1 LNFNR
6 RSLAAKLWIYFTAF
20 AVAILILIWLLQT
33 VFLNSFYRGMKTD
46 SVLSAAEEIVKAY
59 EDGDFAYT
67 VNRLTYTNSLLVYV
81 TNASGSLVYT
91 SDEHGPGNN
100 VFRQPGSKGDSGRR
114 SLPLD
119 YGDFLNRLSESRT
132 GTVSYIV
139 EEEKTSNKSLIH
151 GQMLDDYVLYISTP
165 IEPLDATISILR
177 TQLLYITLIIIA
189 AAFVIAFVIAKKLAK
204 PIVRITK
211 SAEEL
216 AGGNYQAHF
225 ESGDFTEMEELSQ
238 TLNYAAKELS
248 KAENLRREL
257 IANISHDLRT
267 PLTMIKGYTEMIEEV
282 SGDDKEKRGKH
293 LAVIKKEVAR
303 LEDLIGETLDLSVLQ
318 SGSIAINQQDVN
330 ISEAVKDV
338 LTRFEVLAEQD
349 GYRFE
354 SEIACDQYVLGD
366 KTRIEQVLYNL
377 IGNAINYA
385 GADKTVAVRLIDLG
399 GSVRMEVRD
408 QGSGI
413 APEELPYIWDRYY
426 KSKEHSRNK
435 VGNGLGLSIVKS
447 VLELHKAKYGVS
459 SEAGKGSVF
468 WFELNK

>member
-1 LNFNR
+1 LKFNR
-6 RSLAAKLWIYFTAF
+6 RSLGAKLWIYFTAF
-20 AVAILILIWLLQT
+20 AVAILVLIWLLQT
-33 VFLNSFYRGMKTD
+33 VFLNSFYQGMKTD
-46 SVLSAAEEIVKAY
+46 SVLSAAEQIVKAY
-59 EDGDFAYT
+59 EDGDFTYT
-67 VNRLTYTNSLLVYV
+67 VNRLVYTNSLLVYM
-81 TNASGSLVYT
+81 TNASDNLVYAF
-91 SDEHGPGNN
+91 DEHGPGND
-100 VFRQPGSKGDSGRR
+100 VFRKPGQKGDSERR
-114 SLPLD
+114 PLPLD
-119 YGDFLNRLSESRT
+119 YGDFLNRLSESAT
-132 GTVSYIV
+132 GTVSYVV
-139 EEEKTSNKSLIH
+139 EEERTSNKSLIY
-151 GQMLDDYVLYISTP
+151 GQMLGEYVLYISTP
-165 IEPLDATISILR
+165 VEPLDATISILR

-189 AAFVIAFVIAKKLAK
+189 AAFVMAFVIAKKLAK

-216 AGGNYQAHF
+216 AGGNYQANF
-225 ESGDFTEMEELSQ
+225 ESGGFTEVEELAQ

-248 KAENLRREL
+248 KVENLRRGL

-282 SGDDKEKRGKH
+282 SGDDKEKREKH
-293 LAVIKKEVAR
+293 LAVIKEEVSR
-303 LEDLIGETLDLSVLQ
+303 LEGLVGEVLDLSVLQ
-318 SGSIAINQQDVN
+318 SGSVALNQQDVN

-349 GYRFE
+349 GYHFE
-354 SEIACDQYVLGD
+354 SEIAYDQYVLGD
-366 KTRIEQVLYNL
+366 KRRIEQVLYNL

-385 GADKTVAVRLIDLG
+385 GADKTVAARLIDLG
-399 GSVRMEVRD
+399 GSVRIEVRD

-426 KSKEHSRNK
+426 KSKERSRNK

-459 SEAGKGSVF
+459 SDVGKGSVF